1 MMPGMDGLEL
11 AGALHEVAGAE
22 SLPLVLLSSAAAHGP
37 GRAALE
43 RRFRGWLHKPA
54 RAHALR
60 DVLRHA
66 LRADATPAAEPARPA
81 PERAKV
87 RFRGRVLVAEDN
99 PVNQKLAIRLLQ
111 QLGLEVDLAG
121 HGVEAVARAL
131 ATRYDAIFMD
141 CQMPEMDGYDAT
153 RELRKREPAGR
164 RTPIVAMTANVMDG
178 DRERCLEAGMDD
190 HVAKPVTR
198 QALVAALERWVGPRD
213 RAPGPAETEPA
224 SNR

>member
-1 MMPGMDGLEL
+1 
-11 AGALHEVAGAE
+11 
-22 SLPLVLLSSAAAHGP
+22 
-37 GRAALE
+37 
-43 RRFRGWLHKPA
+43 LHKPV

-60 DVLRHA
+60 DALRHA
-66 LRADATPAAEPARPA
+66 LCTDAPRAAEPARTAPA
-81 PERAKV
+81 RAKV
-87 RFRGRVLVAEDN
+87 RFRGRVLLAEDN

-111 QLGLEVDLAG
+111 QLGLQVEVAG

-153 RELRKREPAGR
+153 RELRRREPAGR

-178 DRERCLEAGMDD
+178 DRERCLAAGMDD

-198 QALVAALERWVGPRD
+198 QALVAALERWVGPPVC
-213 RAPGPAETEPA
+213 ATGPAETEPA

>member
-43 RRFRGWLHKPA
+43 KRFRGWLHKPA

-60 DVLRHA
+60 
-66 LRADATPAAEPARPA
+66 ADAPPSAEPARPA
-81 PERAKV
+81 PARAKV

-111 QLGLEVDLAG
+111 QLG
-121 HGVEAVARAL
+121 
-131 ATRYDAIFMD
+131 
-141 CQMPEMDGYDAT
+141 
-153 RELRKREPAGR
+153 
-164 RTPIVAMTANVMDG
+164 
-178 DRERCLEAGMDD
+178 
-190 HVAKPVTR
+190 
-198 QALVAALERWVGPRD
+198 
-213 RAPGPAETEPA
+213 
-224 SNR
+224 